1 MNKVEIISL
10 IVILIAICVYIIW
23 LIRKNQLKDVA
34 LKLILEAE
42 KEYQNGNEKMKY
54 CIEKLIALIPMPF
67 SLFITENM
75 VRNIIQNVFDKV
87 KALLDYQP
95 LNDIEKTIG
104 ENIIIESVTDIENE
118 KIGGSE

>member
-1 MNKVEIISL
+1 MDKLQIISL
-10 IVILIAICVYIIW
+10 IIILIAICIYIIW

-42 KEYQNGNEKMKY
+42 KEYQNGNEKMNY
-54 CIEKLIALIPMPF
+54 CIKKLIALVPMPF

-87 KALLDYQP
+87 KELLDYQP
-95 LNDIEKTIG
+95 LNKIEKTIA
-104 ENIIIESVTDIENE
+104 ETIICEPVTDIDRKEGTE
-118 KIGGSE
+118 